1 MLIPLKISVNL
12 RIEGI
17 MVGIYHCTCKCSN
30 ASMHV
35 HACRNVVSNSWGNFD
50 QFVCQLTIDINGI
63 VIKDTVHVLSLIL
76 EIFSFSWG
84 SWQWRFW
91 RRLWRKR
98 RSPPQV
104 PRKQTW
110 LMPLMTILECN
121 RKTLK
126 QIGFHIER

>member
-76 EIFSFSWG
+76 EIFFSAG
-84 SWQWRFW
+84 EVDCGGFEGDCEEREDH
-91 RRLWRKR
+91 RLRYQESR
-98 RSPPQV
+98 PD
-104 PRKQTW
+104 
-110 LMPLMTILECN
+110 
-121 RKTLK
+121 
-126 QIGFHIER
+126 

>member
-63 VIKDTVHVLSLIL
+63 VINDTVHVLSLIL

-84 SWQWRFW
+84 SWLWQFW

-98 RSPPQV
+98 RSPPPV